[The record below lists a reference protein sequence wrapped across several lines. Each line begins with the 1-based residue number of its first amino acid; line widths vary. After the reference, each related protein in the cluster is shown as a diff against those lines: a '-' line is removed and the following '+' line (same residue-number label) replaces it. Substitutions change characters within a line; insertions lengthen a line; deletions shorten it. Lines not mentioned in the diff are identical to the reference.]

1 MPILEIIFLISILKA
16 TEKCWT
22 HYRYR
27 CPLASN
33 QTFPYCFLIQ
43 LTQANLPFLL
53 ICNWPGDQN
62 ERGESVHL
70 PVRCLRIWWVT
81 MSAIFKCLRLLI
93 HKAAKAMLF
102 SHRFCRGFLNQCCH
116 KLDVGWD
123 GIKIPSQTQGGRC
136 WAWSWSSPKGRTP
149 DKRYFVAKHIVL
161 SRFTFWK
168 AFVELST
175 KVILLWRVFNKSQ
188 LACLRA
194 FREPAFGEKLPI
206 FTQL

>member
-1 MPILEIIFLISILKA
+1 MPILEIIFLISILKT

-93 HKAAKAMLF
+93 HKAATAMLF
-102 SHRFCRGFLNQCCH
+102 FSPILPGFPQPMLPQIGCWLGCKCVLSDYHCSIYNHCCIGKIWTTNTRSFKQRRSFCIIAN
-116 KLDVGWD
+116 
-123 GIKIPSQTQGGRC
+123 IN
-136 WAWSWSSPKGRTP
+136 SSPLCQAVP
-149 DKRYFVAKHIVL
+149 APAKL
-161 SRFTFWK
+161 F
-168 AFVELST
+168 
-175 KVILLWRVFNKSQ
+175 
-188 LACLRA
+188 
-194 FREPAFGEKLPI
+194 
-206 FTQL
+206 